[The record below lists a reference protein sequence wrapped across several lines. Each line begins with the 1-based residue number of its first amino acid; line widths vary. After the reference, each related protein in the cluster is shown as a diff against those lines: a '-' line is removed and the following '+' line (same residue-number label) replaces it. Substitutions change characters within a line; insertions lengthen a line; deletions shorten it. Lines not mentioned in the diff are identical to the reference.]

1 LLATNILTDFG
12 DILDIEDDSMLCA
25 SRSQWSKLRLI
36 AALRSKIV
44 WLLIGLS
51 SITVAFLTVS
61 CFFWV
66 ITLTTIETSTWM
78 WPAGKATN
86 IGILFAAFFVPY
98 IVVPILFSNAWRIS
112 YADKNDKIKD
122 SLIRRA
128 VGAWIFIEAVSTK
141 LFIDLISNIFNFN
154 EIDYIFYI
162 AVFGSGVLIALVI
175 LVVIRL
181 KVELREDVIK

>member
-1 LLATNILTDFG
+1 
-12 DILDIEDDSMLCA
+12 
-25 SRSQWSKLRLI
+25 
-36 AALRSKIV
+36 
-44 WLLIGLS
+44 
-51 SITVAFLTVS
+51 
-61 CFFWV
+61 
-66 ITLTTIETSTWM
+66 M